1 MWSCDARSAP
11 ETAAR
16 LRSLIPS
23 PESVSSAVGE
33 IVDAVRRGDAG
44 LLEVERRFGGGELPL
59 RVSDEELR
67 AALDGLD
74 AQVREGLDTAVANVR
89 RVAEA
94 GLAED
99 SAVVFPDGHSVTLRE
114 VPVRRAAVYAPGG
127 RAPYPSSVVMGA
139 VTARAAGVQELVVAA
154 AQHPVI
160 LAAAALCGADEVY
173 RMSGAQAIAA
183 LALGTE
189 TVRPVDVIVGPG
201 NLYVQEA
208 KRQVSDRVGIDGF
221 AGPSDLVVVASG
233 DADPGLAALDL
244 RAQAEHGEGTLV
256 VAIHTDEAWLDAVGA
271 NLADPSE
278 PRLTGEGRVRGP
290 EARGLAGGA
299 VAACVEV
306 EDLEAALA
314 LAEALAPEH
323 LQLVGAAAEAL
334 APRVTRAGCLFV
346 GAESG
351 TAFGDYVAGSN
362 HVLPTGGAARFA
374 SALSVRHFRRRMSE
388 VRIGAA
394 AAELARAAAP
404 VARAEGFEVHARSME
419 ARAMRQNGRP

>member
-1 MWSCDARSAP
+1 
-11 ETAAR
+11 
-16 LRSLIPS
+16 
-23 PESVSSAVGE
+23 
-33 IVDAVRRGDAG
+33 
-44 LLEVERRFGGGELPL
+44 
-59 RVSDEELR
+59 
-67 AALDGLD
+67 
-74 AQVREGLDTAVANVR
+74 
-89 RVAEA
+89 
-94 GLAED
+94 
-99 SAVVFPDGHSVTLRE
+99 
-114 VPVRRAAVYAPGG
+114 
-127 RAPYPSSVVMGA
+127 
-139 VTARAAGVQELVVAA
+139 VQELVVAA
-154 AQHPVI
+154 APHPLI
-160 LAAAALCGADEVY
+160 LAAAALCGADEVF

-221 AGPSDLVVVASG
+221 AGPSDLVVMASD
-233 DADPGLAALDL
+233 DADVELVSLDL

-256 VAIHTDEAWLDAVGA
+256 VAVHTDAAWLDAVQAALGG
-271 NLADPSE
+271 DE
-278 PRLTGEGRVRGP
+278 
-290 EARGLAGGA
+290 GA
-299 VAACVEV
+299 VTACVHV

-323 LQLVGAAAEAL
+323 LQLVGTAAEAL